1 MKRNNINV
9 DSQTFNALRKLAD
22 SEERTMAGQIR
33 WVMRDWLKSLCK
45 KEPAFEPT
53 ATGNKI
59 VLQVMLESG
68 KPMSTAQIRARA
80 EQLGCTLINYSGA
93 IYAARERG
101 EIHTKKRL
109 HTLTERGIIR
119 ARNS

>member
-33 WVMRDWLKSLCK
+33 WLMRDWLKGLCK

-53 ATGNKI
+53 ATGKKLI
-59 VLQVMLESG
+59 LQVMLESG
-68 KPMSTAQIRARA
+68 KPMSTSDIRARA

-93 IYAARERG
+93 IYAARERE
-101 EIHTKKRL
+101 EITTKKRL
-109 HTLTERGIIR
+109 HSLTERGKMR
-119 ARNS
+119 ARD